1 MAMNEAIEIGTEL
14 EAWRDA
20 ERRQQRTFVG
30 DTTDLK
36 LEVEQHRAEYMRL
49 STEHIVEWMA
59 GLDAPQRRGAFTQ
72 PTRNSR

>member
-1 MAMNEAIEIGTEL
+1 MAMNEAIEIETEL

-20 ERRQQRTFVG
+20 ERRRERTFVG
-30 DTTDLK
+30 DTTSLK

-59 GLDAPQRRGAFTQ
+59 GLDAPQRREAFTH
-72 PTRNSR
+72 PTRSSR

>member
-1 MAMNEAIEIGTEL
+1 MATNRAIELGTEL

-20 ERRQQRTFVG
+20 ERRQERTFDS
-30 DTTDLK
+30 DTTALT

-59 GLDAPQRRGAFTQ
+59 GLDAAQARRH
-72 PTRNSR
+72 

>member
-1 MAMNEAIEIGTEL
+1 MARNWAIETEL

-20 ERRQQRTFVG
+20 ERRQERTFVG
-30 DTTDLK
+30 DITALT

-59 GLDAPQRRGAFTQ
+59 GLDAAQDLRH
-72 PTRNSR
+72 